1 MSNVN
6 FKDGRYFLQD
16 GERAALLL
24 DVRTPFLN
32 RSRVH
37 SHQLT
42 ESGSV
47 EYPLTDT
54 VNAAS
59 QKIFKRTPESMAE
72 LLTYLR
78 IVARLLN
85 KPQIHK
91 VLRVGQWS
99 PLDESL
105 AEILPQFN
113 PDNKLYCLSE
123 TRPLGKIPSV
133 NFIFAE
139 IHKVLRVGQWT
150 QFDESLTEILP
161 QFNPDNKLYC
171 LSETRPL
178 GKIPSVNFIFAEGG
192 EYLLPENKF
201 DTIIFPTTPPTE
213 ILLAVRDYGKIYFTA
228 QPWRLEEFLK
238 SQAQIFSLTQEV
250 ALFELEVTPQFR
262 QAIYKRSSQAQL
274 DDKKSAITQ
283 VVEKLPAVMKKFNP
297 RKKLSYLDE
306 YIAEVTR
313 AENILAEIYP
323 SLHSDTIKFN
333 FNVLKEFLIDLRL
346 GNGST
351 ARVNRQ
357 YEILAQD
364 LGNS

>member
-1 MSNVN
+1 MSNIN
-6 FKDGRYFLQD
+6 FKDGKYFLQD
-16 GERAALLL
+16 GERASLLL

-32 RSRVH
+32 KSRVH
-37 SHQLT
+37 SHQFT
-42 ESGSV
+42 ESGGV

-72 LLTYLR
+72 LLAYLR
-78 IVARLLN
+78 IVARLMN

-99 PLDESL
+99 PLDKSL
-105 AEILPQFN
+105 A
-113 PDNKLYCLSE
+113 
-123 TRPLGKIPSV
+123 
-133 NFIFAE
+133 
-139 IHKVLRVGQWT
+139 
-150 QFDESLTEILP
+150 EILP

-201 DTIIFPTTPPTE
+201 DTIIFQATPPPE

-238 SQAQIFSLTQEV
+238 SQAQLFPLTQEV
-250 ALFELEVTPQFR
+250 ALFELEVSPQFR
-262 QAIYKRSSQAQL
+262 QEIYKRSPQAQL

-283 VVEKLPAVMKKFNP
+283 VVEKLPAVMKKINS

-351 ARVNRQ
+351 ARVNKQ

-364 LGNS
+364 LGNL

>member
-1 MSNVN
+1 MSNVK

-16 GERAALLL
+16 GKKTALLL

-37 SHQLT
+37 SHQFT
-42 ESGSV
+42 ENGGV
-47 EYPLTDT
+47 EYPLTET

-59 QKIFKRTPESMAE
+59 QKIFKNTPESMAE
-72 LLTYLR
+72 LLAYLR
-78 IVARLLN
+78 IIARLLN

-91 VLRVGQWS
+91 VLRVGQWT

-123 TRPLGKIPSV
+123 TRPLGKI
-133 NFIFAE
+133 
-139 IHKVLRVGQWT
+139 Q
-150 QFDESLTEILP
+150 
-161 QFNPDNKLYC
+161 
-171 LSETRPL
+171 
-178 GKIPSVNFIFAEGG
+178 SVNFIFAEGG
-192 EYLLPENKF
+192 EYLLPENTF
-201 DTIIFPTTPPTE
+201 DTIIFQTTPPPE
-213 ILLAVRDYGKIYFTA
+213 VLLAVKDYGKIYFTA

-238 SQAQIFSLTQEV
+238 SQAQLFPLTQEV
-250 ALFELEVTPQFR
+250 ALFELEVSPQFR
-262 QAIYKRSSQAQL
+262 QEIYKRSPQAQL

-283 VVEKLPAVMKKFNP
+283 VVEKLPAIMKKLNS

-313 AENILAEIYP
+313 AEKILAEIYP
-323 SLHSDTIKFN
+323 ALHSDTIKFN